1 MRNKSVA
8 HHTLS
13 SVFHDVG
20 VPETLV
26 MDGSKEQTLGQFR
39 KKCRDALA
47 PNGTIFPMA
56 GSCRISYS
64 GIEEEDQK
72 GHDANRMS

>member
-1 MRNKSVA
+1 VIPPNWTKAYAMRNKSVA

-26 MDGSKEQTLGQFR
+26 IDGSKEQTMG
-39 KKCRDALA
+39 
-47 PNGTIFPMA
+47 
-56 GSCRISYS
+56 
-64 GIEEEDQK
+64 
-72 GHDANRMS
+72 